1 VVSLGLAV
9 GLCLP
14 APAVLAAPVDPRVEP
29 ETEED
34 DDRTQARELYDRGK
48 ARFDTTDY
56 LEAIELWTEAYSM
69 LRDTPE
75 NAAAKAAIIYN
86 LATAREKAYEI
97 EKDVKHLR
105 RAVVLMEQYAASIP
119 ALYADET
126 ERAEET
132 RKIGERLVAVNE
144 RIKAHKEQHP
154 DPTPAPRHDP
164 SPRDSE
170 PTDTFQPD
178 PQARPFII
186 SGAVLIGVGVA
197 GLGVMAGG
205 MAMGAA
211 GNDISDLED
220 SDLEARQERFD
231 RGARGNIMAY
241 VGGAVGGAAVV
252 AGAAL
257 LGLGLHKHKTG
268 LRASL
273 GPGTASVTVTGR
285 F

>member
-1 VVSLGLAV
+1 MSLALGV

-14 APAVLAAPVDPRVEP
+14 AQVARAEP
-29 ETEED
+29 EPENAED
-34 DDRTQARELYDRGK
+34 NDRDQARELYDRGK

-56 LEAIELWTEAYSM
+56 LEAIELWTEAYGM

-75 NAAAKAAIIYN
+75 NATAKAAIIYN
-86 LATAREKAYEI
+86 LATAREKAYDI

-119 ALYADET
+119 ALYADDA

-144 RIKAHKEQHP
+144 RIEQHEEENP
-154 DPTPAPRHDP
+154 EPTPERREETWQDP
-164 SPRDSE
+164 AE
-170 PTDTFQPD
+170 VETDTFQPD
-178 PQARPFII
+178 PRAKPFII
-186 SGAVLIGVGVA
+186 SGAVLIGIGVA

-205 MAMGAA
+205 MALGAA
-211 GNDISDLED
+211 GNDISDIPD
-220 SDLEARQERFD
+220 DNPAARRERFE
-231 RGARGNIMAY
+231 RGASGNVMAY
-241 VGGAVGGAAVV
+241 VGGALGGAALIT
-252 AGAAL
+252 GAAL
-257 LGLGLHKHKTG
+257 LGVGLKKRKTG

-273 GPGTASVTVTGR
+273 GPGTAGLSLYGR